1 MIVEASPMKF
11 KGTLRSFKFDM
22 SAYKQRL
29 HEHLSDEIAHAAF
42 VWLNAVL
49 MEIPVWSGASHATFL
64 RLSREV
70 GYQLSIQPKAMS
82 RVGYGQR
89 MGDGEVTAD
98 PVKGRYSFLYE
109 TTLPHLIYNEFN
121 NANIVPDSTLFA
133 KLKQPGPYYFQQRGL
148 RAFLKHAEQVR
159 LLNPWQFLKVHTH
172 KVS

>member
-1 MIVEASPMKF
+1 MKF
-11 KGTLRSFKFDM
+11 KGTFRSFRFNM
-22 SAYKQRL
+22 TAYKQRL

-70 GYQLSIQPKAMS
+70 GYQMSIQPTAIS

-98 PVKGRYSFLYE
+98 PAKGQYTFRYE
-109 TTLPHLIYNEFN
+109 TTLPHLIHNEFN
-121 NANIVPDSTLFA
+121 NANVLPDPTIFSR
-133 KLKQPGPYYFQQRGL
+133 LKHPGPYYFQQKGL
-148 RAFLKHAEQVR
+148 RAFLKFAIQVR
-159 LLNPWQFLKVHTH
+159 LPNPWASLKIKVH